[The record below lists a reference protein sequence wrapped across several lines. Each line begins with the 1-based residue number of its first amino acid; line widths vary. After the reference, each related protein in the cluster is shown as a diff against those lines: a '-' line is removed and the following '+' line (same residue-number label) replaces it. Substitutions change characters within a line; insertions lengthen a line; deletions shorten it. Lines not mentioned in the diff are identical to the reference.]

1 MSSCGHNYCRDCN
14 RQMFLGAIK
23 DEELYPP
30 RCCGRIVP
38 PGTALRILNY
48 HELRAFCERGI
59 EYSTKDRVYCAE
71 PTCSKFIP
79 PFNIEDDHGTCP
91 ECFQK
96 THLPCRSFAH
106 PGVDCPM
113 DDKLQGVLAMADAE
127 NWKRCSSCRTMVE
140 LQHGCNHI
148 TCR

>member
-59 EYSTKDRVYCAE
+59 EYSTNDRVYCAE

-113 DDKLQGVLAMADAE
+113 DDKLQNVLAMADAE
-127 NWKRCSSCRTMVE
+127 NWKRCSNCRTMVE